1 MEVPVETPPKKPR
14 NESPKRQITPASDE
28 EVKSRQVKPEPAEKP
43 PNKDKE
49 EKERS
54 KKEEERKTKQEK
66 EEKAKVKEDSK
77 GSGDSG
83 DEFND
88 FAIGL
93 DIACVVCK

>member
-1 MEVPVETPPKKPR
+1 M
-14 NESPKRQITPASDE
+14 
-28 EVKSRQVKPEPAEKP
+28 KSREVKPEPAEKP

-66 EEKAKVKEDSK
+66 EEKVKAKEDSK